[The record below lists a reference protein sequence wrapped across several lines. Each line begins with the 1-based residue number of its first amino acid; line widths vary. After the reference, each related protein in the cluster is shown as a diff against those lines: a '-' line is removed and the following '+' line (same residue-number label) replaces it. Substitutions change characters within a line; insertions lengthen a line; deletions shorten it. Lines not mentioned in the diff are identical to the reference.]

1 VSWFDKLAGT
11 QPELPEDVL
20 GALIECSCQLRRIAD
35 SMETQRSAHN
45 ALSFRY
51 SEDAVEESHV
61 AYFDREAAD
70 KREVERARY
79 KLKTGHEL
87 ADWEEVPSIWKD
99 PSHGQH
105 DSESSS

>member
-1 VSWFDKLAGT
+1 MSWFDKLAGA
-11 QPELPEDVL
+11 QPELPEAVL

-35 SMETQRSAHN
+35 TLEVGKSDPN
-45 ALSFRY
+45 AIAFRY
-51 SEDAVEESHV
+51 KDDGEEASHV
-61 AYFDREAAD
+61 GYFDREAAD